1 MSSNMSGFRRF
12 AGVAAVGAA
21 LCAAMLPA
29 SAMAHGSG
37 NQHGSVSITKSGFG
51 TLGDGTAID
60 RYTLTNARGMSIS
73 VITYGATL
81 QAVNVPDR
89 RGRSADVALGFGDIA
104 GYTSPA
110 YLRSNPYFGATIG
123 RYGNRIARGQ
133 FTLDGT
139 TYQLPINNG
148 VNSLHGGIQGFDKHV
163 WTAVPVPAS
172 GRDGSAGVRFSY
184 TSADG
189 EEGYPG
195 ELPVTVTYSLNNN
208 NQIRIDYHATTS
220 KPTVINLTNHSYWNL
235 AGEGSGSIDGQQLQI
250 NASHYTPVDTTQIP
264 TGVIAPVAGT
274 PFDFTQFHAVGE
286 RVRDN
291 DPQLVIG
298 QGYDHNW
305 VLDRRPGNGLQVAAR
320 VRDPSSGR
328 QLTVWTDQPGLQFY
342 SGNFLDG
349 TLYGTS
355 GHQYRQGDGLALET
369 QHFPDSPNQPSF
381 PSTVLR
387 PGQTYATSTVYDFGS
402 DGNHGHVA
410 AAKVKKHRG

>member
-1 MSSNMSGFRRF
+1 MSSNMSGFRRLV
-12 AGVAAVGAA
+12 GVAAVGAA
-21 LCAAMLPA
+21 VAAATLPA
-29 SAMAHGSG
+29 SAVAHGG
-37 NQHGSVSITKSGFG
+37 GGGGGSVSISKSDFG
-51 TLGDGTAID
+51 ALGDGTHID

-89 RGRSADVALGFGDIA
+89 RGQAADVALGFGSIA

-110 YLRSNPYFGATIG
+110 FLKSNPYFGATIG

-133 FTLDGT
+133 FTLDGQT
-139 TYQLPINNG
+139 FQLPINNG

-163 WTAVPVPAS
+163 WTATPLPGG
-172 GRDGSAGVRFSY
+172 GRHSDSAGVRFAY

-195 ELPVTVTYSLNNN
+195 ELPVTVTYSLNNDD
-208 NQIRIDYHATTS
+208 QIRIDYHATTS
-220 KPTVINLTNHSYWNL
+220 KPTVVNLTNHSYWNL

-250 NASHYTPVDTTQIP
+250 VGSHYTPVDATQIP

-305 VLDRRPGNGLQVAAR
+305 VLDKRPGGGLQVAAR
-320 VRDPSSGR
+320 LKDPGSGR
-328 QLTVWTDQPGLQFY
+328 ALTVWTDQPGLQFY

-387 PGQTYATSTVYDFGS
+387 PGQTYATSTIYAFG
-402 DGNHGHVA
+402 GGGGGRVA
-410 AAKVKKHRG
+410 AAPRKHHH

>member
-1 MSSNMSGFRRF
+1 MSSQMSGFRRLV
-12 AGVAAVGAA
+12 GVAAVGCA
-21 LCAAMLPA
+21 LLPA
-29 SAMAHGSG
+29 TAVAHGG
-37 NQHGSVSITKSGFG
+37 GGGGGSVSITKSDFG
-51 TLGDGTAID
+51 ALSDGTHVD

-89 RGRSADVALGFGDIA
+89 RGQAKDVALGFGSIA

-110 YLRSNPYFGATIG
+110 YLKSNPYFGATIG

-148 VNSLHGGIQGFDKHV
+148 VNSLHGGIQGFDKHL
-163 WTAVPVPAS
+163 WTAQPLPAS
-172 GRDGSAGVRFSY
+172 GRGGSAAVKFSY

-195 ELPVTVTYSLNNN
+195 ELPVTVTYSLNNDD
-208 NQIRIDYHATTS
+208 QIRIDYHATTS

-235 AGEGSGSIDGQQLQI
+235 AGEGSGSIDSQQLQI
-250 NASHYTPVDTTQIP
+250 NASHYTPVDATQIP

-305 VLDRRPGNGLQVAAR
+305 VLDRRPGNSLQVAAR
-320 VRDPSSGR
+320 LRDPGSGR

-369 QHFPDSPNQPSF
+369 QHFPDSPNHPSF

-387 PGQTYATSTVYDFGS
+387 PGQVYATSTVYDFGA
-402 DGNHGHVA
+402 GGVMRKTRH
-410 AAKVKKHRG
+410 

>member
-1 MSSNMSGFRRF
+1 
-12 AGVAAVGAA
+12 VT
-21 LCAAMLPA
+21 
-29 SAMAHGSG
+29 
-37 NQHGSVSITKSGFG
+37 ITKSGFG
-51 TLGDGTAID
+51 SLSDGTAID
-60 RYTLTNARGMSIS
+60 RYTLTNANGMSIG

-81 QAVNVPDR
+81 QSVNVPDR
-89 RGRSADVALGFGDIA
+89 SGRVTDVALGFGSIA

-110 YLRSNPYFGATIG
+110 FLTSNPYFGATIG

-139 TYQLPINNG
+139 TYHLPINNNG
-148 VNSLHGGIQGFDKHV
+148 NTLHGGTQGFDKRV
-163 WTAVPVPAS
+163 WTATPLPAS

-189 EEGYPG
+189 EEGFPG
-195 ELPVTVTYSLNNN
+195 ELPVTVTYTLNNQ

-220 KPTVINLTNHSYWNL
+220 KPTVVNLTNHSYWNL
-235 AGEGSGSIDGQQLQI
+235 AGEGSGTIDNEQLQI
-250 NASHYTPVDTTQIP
+250 VGSHYTPVDATQIP

-274 PFDFTQFHAVGE
+274 PFDFTQFHAIGE
-286 RVRDN
+286 RLRDD

-298 QGYDHNW
+298 KGYDHNW
-305 VLDRRPGNGLQVAAR
+305 VLDKKPGGGLQVAAR
-320 VRDPSSGR
+320 LRDPGSGR

-355 GHQYRQGDGLALET
+355 DRQYRQGDGLALET

-387 PGQTYATSTVYDFGS
+387 PGQTYQTSTIYAFDSGS
-402 DGNHGHVA
+402 TSYRGREA
-410 AAKVKKHRG
+410 ATKRAKR